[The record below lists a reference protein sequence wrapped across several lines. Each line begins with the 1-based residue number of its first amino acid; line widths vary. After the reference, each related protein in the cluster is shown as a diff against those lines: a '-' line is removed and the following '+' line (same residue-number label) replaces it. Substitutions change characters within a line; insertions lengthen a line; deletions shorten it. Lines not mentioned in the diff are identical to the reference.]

1 MNREQYDAMQRRR
14 KITEEYLRGSHEF
27 WIMMACF
34 TLMALVLVGI
44 TVDRQWNQSRVL
56 NWIDGPNVEAQSQS
70 YPPVEKAKQPPA
82 LKYLP
87 ARGGQPDVLVILRD
101 APEQWQ
107 LCAQRYDSDQM
118 DCRPVDEARKWL
130 RERPAVKR

>member
-1 MNREQYDAMQRRR
+1 MNLEQYDEMKRRHEIDEHLRREDSNALFAGVSFLLVILALLGAM
-14 KITEEYLRGSHEF
+14 
-27 WIMMACF
+27 
-34 TLMALVLVGI
+34 
-44 TVDRQWNQSRVL
+44 VDKQWNQGRVL
-56 NWIDGPNVEAQSQS
+56 NWIDGLAPVEAQSKQ
-70 YPPVEKAKQPPA
+70 YPPAEKAPPA

-101 APEQWQ
+101 APSTWA